1 MTGFRVLG
9 GTAQGPTLSMTE
21 GISFWG
27 GVDPVAARVIDEH
40 HPAFGAELDGRVVM
54 MPTSRGSCSGSGVI
68 LDMLLN
74 GCAPAALIFSEPEDV
89 ATLGALIGAE
99 LFGKPMP
106 VLRVD
111 RADLDRL
118 ALADHVRI
126 DTDRIT
132 AEGIEIPLADP
143 TGPTLTLTAEDEA
156 ILAGRDG
163 QAAALAMRILC
174 ATARLQG
181 AAALTD
187 VTRGHIDGCLLA
199 NQANLIFA
207 EKMAAMGAR
216 VRIPATINAISVDRL
231 NWQTQGVPPDFG
243 KQASRLADAYV
254 AMGCRPTFT
263 CAPYLLDDAPAL
275 RESVGWAES
284 NAVIY
289 ANSVLG
295 ARTPKHPDYLDL
307 CIAMTGRAPLA
318 GVYLDQN
325 RHARRVLR
333 VADLPGADDGL
344 WPLLGWLSGVRAPD
358 RVPLIRGAGGAS
370 RDDLRAL
377 CAAFGTTSAAPMLH
391 VEGLTPEAD
400 LIAPDADLHSITRA
414 DLAAAWRTLN
424 DAPDAVDLVAI
435 GSPHASASECRALA
449 DALDAALNGRAPL
462 IPVIVTAGRAVIASL
477 GDLADRLTALGVQII
492 PDLCWCSITEPVFP
506 PSARVVMTNS
516 GKYAHYGPGLS
527 GRRFRFGSMADCAKA
542 AATGRAPD
550 LPDWL
555 KD

>member
-1 MTGFRVLG
+1 MTATRILS
-9 GTAQGPTLSMTE
+9 GTAHGPVLAMTE
-21 GISFWG
+21 GVSFWG

-40 HPAFGAELDGRVVM
+40 HPAFGAQLAGRIVM

-89 ATLGALIGAE
+89 ATLGALIGSE

-106 VLRVD
+106 VLRVGQ
-111 RADLDRL
+111 ADFARL
-118 ALADHVRI
+118 AQAGHVTISADSV
-126 DTDRIT
+126 T
-132 AEGIEIPLADP
+132 AEGFAVPITDP
-143 TGPTLTLTAEDEA
+143 DGPTLTLSTDDEA

-163 QAAALAMRILC
+163 AAAALAMRILC
-174 ATARLQG
+174 SAARLQG
-181 AAALTD
+181 ASALTD
-187 VTRGHIDGCLLA
+187 VTRAHIDGCLLA

-207 EKMAAMGAR
+207 EKMAAMGAS
-216 VRIPATINAISVDRL
+216 VRIPTTINAISVDRL
-231 NWQTQGVPPDFG
+231 NWQAQGVPPDFG
-243 KQASRLADAYV
+243 QQASRLADAYV

-263 CAPYLLDDAPAL
+263 CAPYLLEDAPAL
-275 RESVGWAES
+275 GEPVGWAES

-295 ARTPKHPDYLDL
+295 ARTPKHADYLDL

-325 RHARRVLR
+325 RQARRVLQ
-333 VADLPGADDGL
+333 VAALPGADDGL
-344 WPLLGWLSGVRAPD
+344 WPLLGWLAGVRAPD
-358 RVPLIRGAGGAS
+358 RVPLIRGVSGAS

-400 LIAPDADLHSITRA
+400 LIASDADRQTVTRA
-414 DLAAAWRTLN
+414 DLAVAWRTLN
-424 DAPDAVDLVAI
+424 DAPEAVDLVAI

-449 DALDAALNGRAPL
+449 DALEPALKGRAL
-462 IPVIVTAGRAVIASL
+462 AVPVIVTAGRAVIASL
-477 GDLADRLTALGVQII
+477 GEVADRLAALGVQVI

-527 GRRFRFGSMADCAKA
+527 GRRFRFGGMADCAVA